1 MFGKL
6 QGIVDFVAS
15 DSVILMV
22 GGAGYKIFLTPA
34 ELAAAKVGAAASFWI
49 ETILQVD
56 VRAES
61 SIKLI
66 GFSDVRQQ
74 EMFLKLKSVSGIG
87 TKLALGILGGLDL
100 PVLETAIASGDV
112 KTLKSI
118 SGVGTKAEKII
129 TALKGKII
137 GGREQRAGNN
147 YDDLVAALE
156 TLGYKRN
163 SVVGLAQDLIKEHGD
178 EPLQSLITL
187 ALKELGARG

>member
-1 MFGKL
+1 
-6 QGIVDFVAS
+6 
-15 DSVILMV
+15 
-22 GGAGYKIFLTPA
+22 
-34 ELAAAKVGAAASFWI
+34 
-49 ETILQVD
+49 
-56 VRAES
+56 
-61 SIKLI
+61 
-66 GFSDVRQQ
+66 
-74 EMFLKLKSVSGIG
+74 
-87 TKLALGILGGLDL
+87 
-100 PVLETAIASGDV
+100 V